1 MKLLIAYPATGN
13 SKIVEIDDDN
23 KLRSFYDRRLSDEV
37 PADSLGDEFKGYI
50 FKIVGGQD
58 KEGFPMRQGVL
69 MNSRVKLL
77 LNRGDVGFQE
87 WRGRQGE
94 RRRKSVRGCIVG
106 PDLSVLQL
114 VIASKGANEI
124 PGLTTDPKPK
134 TLGPKRAS
142 KIRKLF
148 NLTKQ
153 DDVRKYVVKHK
164 KKIGKKGEVFKG
176 PKIQRLVTPQRLRRK
191 VLLRKKMDARREK
204 TQSERKQYGE
214 LLKKRKRET
223 SEAGR
228 EKKKAKLQQ
237 QEKLAKKST
246 TTKA

>member
-1 MKLLIAYPATGN
+1 MKLLIAYPATGCN
-13 SKIVEIDDDN
+13 KIIEIDDDN

-37 PADSLGDEFKGYI
+37 SGDPLGEEFKGYV

-69 MNSRVKLL
+69 LNSRVKLL
-77 LNRGDVGFQE
+77 LNRGDAGFQS
-87 WRGRQGE
+87 WRGRAGE

-114 VIASKGANEI
+114 IIIKKGNNEL
-124 PGLTTDPKPK
+124 PGLTTETKPR

-148 NLTKQ
+148 NLTAQ

-164 KKIGKKGEVFKG
+164 KKIGKKEVLKG
-176 PKIQRLVTPQRLRRK
+176 PKIQRLVTPERLRRK
-191 VLLRKKMDARREK
+191 VLLRKRMDARREK
-204 TQSERKQYGE
+204 TKSERKQYGE
-214 LLKKRKRET
+214 LLKKRKREHT
-223 SEAGR
+223 EEERA
-228 EKKKAKLQQ
+228 KKKAKVQQ
-237 QEKLAKKST
+237 QAAQKP
-246 TTKA
+246 KA